1 LLLVVVVVVVGSGSG
16 VVVVIVDDNEDI
28 ISWFLL
34 SSSSF
39 LALAMIRLVGGD
51 NDKNYLDTCGL
62 VDCRM
67 HNFYFSPLLSPTL
80 ASRS

>member
-1 LLLVVVVVVVGSGSG
+1 MVDGGGGVVVVV
-16 VVVVIVDDNEDI
+16 DDEDI
-28 ISWFLL
+28 ISWLL
-34 SSSSF
+34 LSSSSSF
-39 LALAMIRLVGGD
+39 LALTSAAMIRLVGGD

>member
-1 LLLVVVVVVVGSGSG
+1 MVGGGGG
-16 VVVVIVDDNEDI
+16 VVVVVDDNEDI

-34 SSSSF
+34 SSSSSF
-39 LALAMIRLVGGD
+39 LALTSAAMIRLVGGD

-67 HNFYFSPLLSPTL
+67 HYFYFSPSLPL
-80 ASRS
+80 

>member
-1 LLLVVVVVVVGSGSG
+1 MVDGGGGVVVVV
-16 VVVVIVDDNEDI
+16 DDEDI
-28 ISWFLL
+28 ISWLL
-34 SSSSF
+34 LSSSSSF
-39 LALAMIRLVGGD
+39 LALTSAAMIRLVGGD

-67 HNFYFSPLLSPTL
+67 HNFYFSPFSPAL

>member
-1 LLLVVVVVVVGSGSG
+1 VVDGGGGVVVVV
-16 VVVVIVDDNEDI
+16 DDEDI
-28 ISWFLL
+28 ISWLL
-34 SSSSF
+34 LSSSSSF
-39 LALAMIRLVGGD
+39 LALTSAAMIRLVGGD

-67 HNFYFSPLLSPTL
+67 HYFYFFPLSPAL